1 MPEAVIGPEAGP
13 GPPIACRGAPGPER
27 PVARS
32 TALAYDAG
40 NDPRPS
46 PANPALPQHE
56 VDNPMAAA
64 SSPDFDLIVLGAGT
78 GGYTAAFRAAQL
90 GMRVALVDQGKI
102 GGTCLHL
109 GCIPTKALLVSA
121 EFYARLKKAKDFG
134 IVLEGAA
141 GFDYEAIAKRR
152 DAVVK
157 RMWTG
162 LKSLVDKNK
171 VTWIGGR
178 ARFDGPTTIRIAL
191 NGEDGAPGAGG
202 ERTVTAKDVII
213 ATGSRVKSLPGLVPD
228 GRRIITSDDVTTKG
242 DRPKS
247 IAIVGAGA
255 VGSEFA
261 SLFHDLGVAV
271 TLLEYLPAIVPLED
285 KDASQA
291 LERSFG
297 RRGIKVMTKARFE
310 ISSVKVTD
318 DGVTLTV
325 GPEGG
330 AAEELKVE
338 QLLVATGRAPN
349 TENIGLE
356 TTKVELDR
364 GFIKVD
370 GWMRTAQEHVYAIGD
385 VIGGLMLAHV
395 AAHEGIVA
403 VHEIAGEGPEPID
416 YDHQPRATYTHPQVA
431 SIGLTEQ
438 QCAERGIAI
447 KKGVFNFAAD
457 AKAVIVCET
466 EGFAKVIA
474 DADTDEVL
482 GVHLV
487 GPNVTD
493 LIAEAALGMTLEATA
508 WEIGAATHP
517 HPTLAEVLG
526 EAAMA
531 VAGRQINA

>member
-1 MPEAVIGPEAGP
+1 
-13 GPPIACRGAPGPER
+13 
-27 PVARS
+27 
-32 TALAYDAG
+32 
-40 NDPRPS
+40 
-46 PANPALPQHE
+46 
-56 VDNPMAAA
+56 MAAG

-90 GMRVALVDQGKI
+90 GMSVALVDQGKI
-102 GGTCLHL
+102 GGTCLHV
-109 GCIPTKALLVSA
+109 GCIPTKALLESA
-121 EFYARLKKAKDFG
+121 EFYARLKKAKEFG

-171 VTWIGGR
+171 VTWIEGR

-191 NGEDGAPGAGG
+191 NGEDGAPAGG
-202 ERTVTAKDVII
+202 PGVKERVLTARDVII
-213 ATGSRVKSLPGLVPD
+213 ATGSRVKSLPGLVLD

-242 DRPKS
+242 DLPTS

-285 KDASQA
+285 KDASSA
-291 LERSFG
+291 LERSFS
-297 RRGIKVMTKARFE
+297 RRGIKVMTKARFDTA
-310 ISSVKVTD
+310 SVKVTK

-338 QLLVATGRAPN
+338 QVLVATGRAPN
-349 TENIGLE
+349 TARIGLE

-416 YDHQPRATYTHPQVA
+416 YDHQPRATYTRPQVA

-438 QCAERGIAI
+438 QCTERGIAI

-457 AKAVIVCET
+457 AKAVIVGET

-474 DADTDEVL
+474 DAETDEVL

-531 VAGRQINA
+531 VAGRQINS

>member
-1 MPEAVIGPEAGP
+1 
-13 GPPIACRGAPGPER
+13 
-27 PVARS
+27 
-32 TALAYDAG
+32 
-40 NDPRPS
+40 
-46 PANPALPQHE
+46 
-56 VDNPMAAA
+56 MAAG

-90 GMRVALVDQGKI
+90 GMNVALVDQGKI
-102 GGTCLHL
+102 GGTCLHV
-109 GCIPTKALLVSA
+109 GCIPTKALLESA
-121 EFYARLKKAKDFG
+121 EFFARIKKAKDFG
-134 IVLEGAA
+134 ILLESQP
-141 GFDYEAIAKRR
+141 GFDYEAIARRR
-152 DAVVK
+152 DQVVK

-171 VTWIGGR
+171 VTWIAGR
-178 ARFDGPTTIRIAL
+178 ARFEGPTTIRVML
-191 NGEDGAPGAGG
+191 SGEDGVSGAGG
-202 ERTVTAKDVII
+202 GGERVITAKNVII

-228 GRRIITSDDVTTKG
+228 GRRIITSDDVTTKAEL
-242 DRPKS
+242 PKS
-247 IAIVGAGA
+247 IAIVGGGA

-271 TLLEYLPAIVPLED
+271 TLLEYLPSIIPLED
-285 KDASQA
+285 KDASAA
-291 LERSFG
+291 LERSFT
-297 RRGIKVMTKARFE
+297 RRGIKVMTKARFDAA
-310 ISSVKVTD
+310 SVKVSD
-318 DGVTLTV
+318 DGVTLMV

-330 AAEELKVE
+330 PAAELKVD

-349 TENIGLE
+349 TEDLGLDK
-356 TTKVELDR
+356 TKVQLER
-364 GFIKVD
+364 GFVKVD
-370 GWMRTAQEHVYAIGD
+370 GWMRTAEPHVYAIGD
-385 VIGGLMLAHV
+385 AIGGLMLAHV

-447 KKGVFNFAAD
+447 KKGVFNFAAV
-457 AKAVIVCET
+457 AKAVIVGET

-474 DADTDEVL
+474 DATTDEVL

-487 GPNVTD
+487 GPGVTD

-517 HPTLAEVLG
+517 HPTLAEVVG

-531 VAGRQINA
+531 VAGRQINS

>member
-1 MPEAVIGPEAGP
+1 M
-13 GPPIACRGAPGPER
+13 APGS
-27 PVARS
+27 S
-32 TALAYDAG
+32 T
-40 NDPRPS
+40 
-46 PANPALPQHE
+46 
-56 VDNPMAAA
+56 
-64 SSPDFDLIVLGAGT
+64 DFDLIVLGAGT

-90 GMRVALVDQGKI
+90 GMSVALVDQGKI
-102 GGTCLHL
+102 GGTCLHV
-109 GCIPTKALLVSA
+109 GCIPTKALLESA
-121 EFYARLKKAKDFG
+121 ELFARLKKAKEFG
-134 IVLEGAA
+134 ILLEGQP
-141 GFDYEAIAKRR
+141 GFDYDAIAKRR
-152 DAVVK
+152 DGVVK

-162 LKSLVDKNK
+162 LRSLVEKNK

-178 ARFDGPTTIRIAL
+178 ARFDGPTTIRVAL
-191 NGEDGAPGAGG
+191 AGEDGTPGAGG
-202 ERTVTAKDVII
+202 ERVITARDVII

-228 GRRIITSDDVTTKG
+228 GRRIITSDDVTTKT
-242 DRPKS
+242 DLPKS

-271 TLLEYLPAIVPLED
+271 TLLEYLPAVVPLED
-285 KDASQA
+285 RDVSQA
-291 LERSFG
+291 LERSFN
-297 RRGIKVMTKARFE
+297 RRGIRVITKARFDTTA
-310 ISSVKVTD
+310 VKVTD
-318 DGVTLTV
+318 EGVALTV

-330 AAEELKVE
+330 AAQELRVE

-349 TENIGLE
+349 TENLGLE
-356 TTKVELDR
+356 TTKVELER

-403 VHEIAGEGPEPID
+403 VHEIAGDGPEPID
-416 YDHQPRATYTHPQVA
+416 YDHQPRATYTRPQVA

-438 QCAERGIAI
+438 QCLERGIAI
-447 KKGVFNFAAD
+447 KKGAFNFAAD
-457 AKAVIVCET
+457 AKAVIVGET

-474 DADTDEVL
+474 DATTDEVL

-487 GPNVTD
+487 GPAVTD
-493 LIAEAALGMTLEATA
+493 LIAEAALGMTLEVTA

-517 HPTLAEVLG
+517 HPTLAEVMG

>member
-1 MPEAVIGPEAGP
+1 
-13 GPPIACRGAPGPER
+13 
-27 PVARS
+27 
-32 TALAYDAG
+32 
-40 NDPRPS
+40 
-46 PANPALPQHE
+46 
-56 VDNPMAAA
+56 
-64 SSPDFDLIVLGAGT
+64 
-78 GGYTAAFRAAQL
+78 
-90 GMRVALVDQGKI
+90 
-102 GGTCLHL
+102 
-109 GCIPTKALLVSA
+109 
-121 EFYARLKKAKDFG
+121 
-134 IVLEGAA
+134 
-141 GFDYEAIAKRR
+141 
-152 DAVVK
+152 
-157 RMWTG
+157 MWTG

-171 VTWIGGR
+171 VTWIGGV
-178 ARFDGPTTIRIAL
+178 ARFEGPTTIRVKL
-191 NGEDGAPGAGG
+191 NGEDGTPGAGG
-202 ERTVTAKDVII
+202 ERVITAKDVIV

-228 GRRIITSDDVTTKG
+228 GRRIITSDDVTTKAEL
-242 DRPKS
+242 PKS

-271 TLLEYLPAIVPLED
+271 TLLEYLPGIIPLED
-285 KDASQA
+285 RDASSA
-291 LERSFG
+291 LERSFT
-297 RRGIKVMTKARFE
+297 RRGIRVMTKARFDTAA
-310 ISSVKVTD
+310 VKVTD
-318 DGVTLTV
+318 GGVTLTV

-330 AAEELKVE
+330 ATEELTVE

-349 TENIGLE
+349 TEDLGLE

-364 GFIKVD
+364 GFVKVD

-403 VHEIAGEGPEPID
+403 VHEIAGESPEAID

-438 QCAERGIAI
+438 QCVERGIAI

-457 AKAVIVCET
+457 AKAVIIGET

-474 DADTDEVL
+474 DATTDEVL

-487 GPNVTD
+487 GPGVTD

-517 HPTLAEVLG
+517 HPTLAEVVG

>member
-1 MPEAVIGPEAGP
+1 
-13 GPPIACRGAPGPER
+13 
-27 PVARS
+27 
-32 TALAYDAG
+32 
-40 NDPRPS
+40 
-46 PANPALPQHE
+46 
-56 VDNPMAAA
+56 MAAG

-90 GMRVALVDQGKI
+90 GMNVALVDSGKI
-102 GGTCLHL
+102 GGTCLHI
-109 GCIPTKALLVSA
+109 GCIPTKALLESA
-121 EFYARLKKAKDFG
+121 EFYARLKKAKEFG
-134 IVLEGAA
+134 INLEDQP
-141 GFDYEAIAKRR
+141 GFDYKAIAARR

-162 LKSLVDKNK
+162 LRGLVDKNK
-171 VTWIGGR
+171 VTWVAGR
-178 ARFDGPTTIRIAL
+178 ARFEGPTTIRVSL
-191 NGEDGAPGAGG
+191 VGEDGKPAG
-202 ERTVTAKDVII
+202 ERVITAKDVII

-228 GRRIITSDDVTTKG
+228 GHRIITSDDVTTKAEL
-242 DRPKS
+242 PKS

-285 KDASQA
+285 KDASAA
-291 LERSFG
+291 LERSFT
-297 RRGIKVMTKARFE
+297 RRGIKVVTKARFDAA
-310 ISSVKVTD
+310 SVKVSNA
-318 DGVTLTV
+318 GVSLVV
-325 GPEGG
+325 GPDGG
-330 AAEELKVE
+330 TAEELRVE

-349 TENIGLE
+349 TEDLGLE
-356 TTKVELDR
+356 KTKVQLER
-364 GFIKVD
+364 GFVKVD

-403 VHEIAGEGPEPID
+403 AHEIAGEGPEAID

-438 QCAERGIAI
+438 QCTERGIAI
-447 KKGVFNFAAD
+447 KKGVFNFAAI
-457 AKAVIVCET
+457 AKAVIVGET

-474 DADTDEVL
+474 DAATDEVL

-487 GPNVTD
+487 GPDVTD

-517 HPTLAEVLG
+517 HPTLSEVLG

>member
-1 MPEAVIGPEAGP
+1 
-13 GPPIACRGAPGPER
+13 
-27 PVARS
+27 
-32 TALAYDAG
+32 
-40 NDPRPS
+40 
-46 PANPALPQHE
+46 
-56 VDNPMAAA
+56 MAAG
-64 SSPDFDLIVLGAGT
+64 SSTDFDLIVLGAGT

-90 GMRVALVDQGKI
+90 GLSVALVDQAKI

-109 GCIPTKALLVSA
+109 GCIPTKALLESA
-121 EFYARLKKAKDFG
+121 EFYARLKKAKEFG
-134 IVLEGAA
+134 ILLEGQL
-141 GFDYEAIAKRR
+141 GFDFEQIAKRR
-152 DAVVK
+152 DQVVK

-162 LKSLVDKNK
+162 LRSLVDKNK
-171 VTWIGGR
+171 VTWIEGR
-178 ARFDGPTTIRIAL
+178 GRFDGPTTIRIAL
-191 NGEDGAPGAGG
+191 NAADGAPSGGPGAGG
-202 ERTVTAKDVII
+202 ERVVTARNVII

-228 GRRIITSDDVTTKG
+228 GSRIITSDDVTTKAVL
-242 DRPKS
+242 PKS

-285 KDASQA
+285 RDMSQA
-291 LERSFG
+291 LERSFT
-297 RRGIKVMTKARFE
+297 RRGIKVMTRARFDTAA
-310 ISSVKVTD
+310 VRVAD

-325 GPEGG
+325 GPDGG
-330 AAEELKVE
+330 PTSELKVE

-349 TENIGLE
+349 TEDLGLE
-356 TTKVELDR
+356 TTKVELER
-364 GFIKVD
+364 GFVKVD
-370 GWMRTAQEHVYAIGD
+370 GWMRTAQDHVYAIGD
-385 VIGGLMLAHV
+385 AIGGLMLAHV

-447 KKGVFNFAAD
+447 KKGVFNFAAI
-457 AKAVIVCET
+457 AKAVIVGET

-474 DADTDEVL
+474 DAKTDEVL
-482 GVHLV
+482 GVHLF
-487 GPNVTD
+487 GPAVTD

-517 HPTLAEVLG
+517 HPTLAEVVG

>member
-1 MPEAVIGPEAGP
+1 
-13 GPPIACRGAPGPER
+13 
-27 PVARS
+27 
-32 TALAYDAG
+32 
-40 NDPRPS
+40 
-46 PANPALPQHE
+46 
-56 VDNPMAAA
+56 MAAG
-64 SSPDFDLIVLGAGT
+64 SSSDFDLIVLGGGT

-90 GMRVALVDQGKI
+90 GLRVALVEQGKI

-109 GCIPTKALLVSA
+109 GCIPTKALLESA
-121 EFYARLKKAKDFG
+121 ELFARLKKAKEFG
-134 IVLEGAA
+134 ILLEGQP
-141 GFDYEAIAKRR
+141 GFDFEAIARRR
-152 DAVVK
+152 DQVVK

-171 VTWIGGR
+171 VTWVGGR
-178 ARFDGPTTIRIAL
+178 GRLEGAGTVRVAL

-202 ERTVTAKDVII
+202 ESLLHAKNVIL

-228 GRRIITSDDVTTKG
+228 GHRIITSDDVTTKA
-242 DRPKS
+242 DLPKN

-261 SLFHDLGVAV
+261 SLYHDLGVAV
-271 TLLEYLPAIVPLED
+271 TLLEYLPGIVPLED
-285 KDASQA
+285 REVSQA
-291 LERSFG
+291 LERSFT
-297 RRGIKVMTKARFE
+297 RRGIKVVTRARFDAAA
-310 ISSVKVTD
+310 VKVTD
-318 DGVTLTV
+318 GGVSLMV

-330 AAEELKVE
+330 AAEELHVE
-338 QLLVATGRAPN
+338 QLLVATGRAAN
-349 TENIGLE
+349 VEEIGLE
-356 TTKVELDR
+356 TTMVEIER
-364 GFIKVD
+364 GFVKVD
-370 GWMRTAQEHVYAIGD
+370 GWMRTAEPHVYAIGD
-385 VIGGLMLAHV
+385 LIGGLMLAHV

-438 QCAERGIAI
+438 QCVERGMAI
-447 KKGVFNFAAD
+447 KKGVFNFAAV
-457 AKAVIVCET
+457 AKAVIVGET

-474 DADTDEVL
+474 DATTDEVL
-482 GVHLV
+482 GVHLI
-487 GPNVTD
+487 GPAVTD

-517 HPTLAEVLG
+517 HPTLAEAVG